1 MKQHLPKGKESDPA
15 QVLKLVL
22 VFIRSI
28 DLNTVGSMKL
38 VSANKEICTDAN
50 KEPSKGIRDL

>member
-22 VFIRSI
+22 VFIRSR
-28 DLNTVGSMKL
+28 DLSNIWSMKL
-38 VSANKEICTDAN
+38 DSAKKEICIDAS